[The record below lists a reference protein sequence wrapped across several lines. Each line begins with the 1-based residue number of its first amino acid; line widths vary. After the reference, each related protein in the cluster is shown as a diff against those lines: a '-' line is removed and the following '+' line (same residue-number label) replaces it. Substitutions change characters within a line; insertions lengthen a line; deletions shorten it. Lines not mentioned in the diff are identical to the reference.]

1 MNDLISKKN
10 RLMHLI
16 TGLVVLL
23 AFIVNILGRYFH
35 LFDHSHGLDHMVSA
49 VHIEK
54 NFSFALNILVMI
66 PLLLLTGSYLLYRS
80 NKSHV
85 WIPYLLT
92 SALTFGSIA
101 IISGGS
107 GRVEFHFSIFMVVAA
122 LGYYQNI
129 KLISLMTSIFAVQH
143 LIGFLYFPEII
154 FGVSSY
160 SLLMLLLHAT
170 FLVLTSSAVSWQVY
184 SSKRIEMDLLRER
197 NEQRTLIIEEIVDRI
212 SLTSAQIVDVSH
224 SLSERSETTANAS
237 SQLAR
242 SIAQV
247 ASGIETQ
254 RRTLDK
260 NVAFI
265 TEVTSGIQGINQTA
279 LIASDEAHQSAQQAN
294 DGKQMIGHLLEQIN
308 DINGFVD
315 DSYTNMESLHNSTQ
329 SIENMIDVISSISE
343 QTNLLALNASI
354 EAARAGEYGKGFS
367 VVANEVR
374 KLAERS
380 SESTQLISKLIKL
393 NLENT
398 RKSVDSITKVKQ
410 STKAGFN
417 LIHNSNAV
425 FTQIYDSS
433 QTVAVQITEISA
445 LAEELKG
452 SSEQINS
459 AMLEMTKVT
468 DQSVESTTRVKHTTE
483 IQHQL
488 TEETFKVVSELSKLT
503 SELDAVINKLKE

>member
-1 MNDLISKKN
+1 ML
-10 RLMHLI
+10 LI
-16 TGLVVLL
+16 TGLVILL
-23 AFIVNILGRYFH
+23 ALIVNILGRYFH
-35 LFDHSHGLDHMVSA
+35 LFDHSHGLGHVVSA
-49 VHIEK
+49 VHIEE
-54 NFSFALNILVMI
+54 NFRLALNILVMI
-66 PLLLLTGSYLLYRS
+66 PLILLAVGFILYRS

-85 WIPYLLT
+85 LIPYLLT

-129 KLISLMTSIFAVQH
+129 KLITLMTSIFAVQH
-143 LIGFLYFPEII
+143 IIGFVLFPEIV

-184 SSKRIEMDLLRER
+184 SSKRIESDLLRER
-197 NEQRTLIIEEIVDRI
+197 NAQRTLIIEEIVDRI
-212 SLTSAQIVDVSH
+212 SLTSAQIIDVSH
-224 SLSERSETTANAS
+224 SLSEHSKKTADAS

-242 SIAQV
+242 SFAQV
-247 ASGIETQ
+247 ASGMVTQ
-254 RRTLDK
+254 RSTLDK
-260 NVAFI
+260 NSSFI
-265 TEVTSGIQGINQTA
+265 TEVTSGIEGINQTA
-279 LIASDEAHQSAQQAN
+279 LVASDEAHHSAQQAN

-308 DINGFVD
+308 DINVFVD
-315 DSYTNMESLHNSTQ
+315 DSYTKMNSLHNSTQ
-329 SIENMIDVISSISE
+329 SIESMIDVISSISE

-374 KLAERS
+374 NLAERS
-380 SESTQLISKLIKL
+380 SESTHHIAKLIKQ
-393 NLENT
+393 NLEDT
-398 RKSVDSITKVKQ
+398 RNSVESMTKVKQ
-410 STKAGFN
+410 STKAGFD
-417 LIHNSNAV
+417 LIHHSNAM
-425 FTQIYDSS
+425 FTQIYDTS

-445 LAEELKG
+445 HAEELKG

-459 AMLEMTKVT
+459 SMSEMTKVT
-468 DQSVESTTRVKHTTE
+468 EQSVESTTQVAHTTK

-488 TEETFKVVSELSKLT
+488 SEETFKVVNELSKLT
-503 SELDAVINKLKE
+503 TELDAVIKKLKE